1 MGIVL
6 RAQNGEIRN
15 RVEEYT
21 LDTPED
27 LSRLAYANCASGSTA
42 LIISTGE
49 VYIKN
54 SEGIWE
60 EIGSSAAG
68 QPGRPGKSAY
78 EIAVEN
84 GFKGTEEE
92 WVVSLE
98 GEDGYTPIKGIDY
111 FTPDEIDAIVSQV
124 INTIPS
130 SETNVF

>member
-27 LSRLAYANCASGSTA
+27 LSGLAYANCASGSTA

-60 EIGSSAAG
+60 EIGSAAAG

-92 WVVSLE
+92 WVASLE
-98 GEDGYTPIKGIDY
+98 GEDGYTPVKGIDY